1 MDSKYKY
8 FCGECDREFHSP
20 VLECLWC
27 GSPDIRDIS
36 LRKISNPGGSDEE
49 ANADDEVDQYE
60 YFCSECDTE
69 VSESSDVCPSC
80 GAYIGDDD
88 LVPDG
93 EVEQVRGN
101 WNKGWDWFREYTLT
115 GMTALYLAVFYV
127 VCFTAHYL
135 VRGTDGW
142 ITLGPVFYGLVWIFF
157 ASILVPWIGEFVPER
172 QKRKWKKWAARIESD
187 RNHPNPTGSDI
198 YEISI
203 CVLAAVGGGLLFGL
217 NGWGFIQ

>member
-1 MDSKYKY
+1 M
-8 FCGECDREFHSP
+8 
-20 VLECLWC
+20 
-27 GSPDIRDIS
+27 
-36 LRKISNPGGSDEE
+36 
-49 ANADDEVDQYE
+49 DDEWK

-135 VRGTDGW
+135 V
-142 ITLGPVFYGLVWIFF
+142 WIFF

-198 YEISI
+198 YEPSI